1 MKNNKLILSLLYICS
16 ATFINAEVLVFS
28 SAYKLALENA
38 NAIKASVYM
47 VESSKERVNQEESR
61 LYPQVNLS
69 AYYKKSKYG
78 YYNENTTS
86 PDTQGLI
93 NYGVSLKQSVY
104 NAQIYSKITMETSR
118 SKLTSI
124 GVELEKEEL
133 AQTVFQVY
141 LDLLKAHN
149 KIDLYELYL
158 TYTKS
163 RLDELEKKYEMFTVS
178 KMDILEIRT
187 EYKSAQIDLNKEN
200 KLLKVKELKLKQL
213 IGNIEYELPII
224 ESDKSIL
231 ANIEQMKISV
241 LDKVEF
247 PLNLELLQATLALR
261 LSKEEV
267 DNSFDGHYPTL
278 DLEISSYNYDTD
290 DPTIDAPYKNVSNA
304 MLYVNVPVYS
314 GGATSAKVRESKF
327 RSLSANEE
335 LLNTKKDIKVR
346 YDENVAIFEA
356 SFESVAMYQ
365 DAYES
370 SILYVRSIEEGYK
383 HGLKSIIDLN
393 DAKVK
398 QYEVR
403 YKYIENIYELVDSY
417 IALLILTNDFESIK
431 ILDNIVQ

>member
-1 MKNNKLILSLLYICS
+1 MRNNKLILYLIYICS

-47 VESSKERVNQEESR
+47 VKSSKERVEQEESR

-78 YYNENTTS
+78 YYSQTNS
-86 PDTQGLI
+86 PDEQGLI
-93 NYGVSLKQSVY
+93 NYGISLNQSVY

-118 SKLTSI
+118 SELMSI

-133 AQTVFQVY
+133 AQTVFQAY

-149 KIDLYELYL
+149 RIDLYELYL

-178 KMDILEIRT
+178 KMDVLEIRT
-187 EYKSAQIDLNKEN
+187 DYKSAQIDLTKEN

-213 IGNIEYELPII
+213 IGDIEYELPNI
-224 ESDKSIL
+224 ESDKSVL
-231 ANIEQMKISV
+231 YSVEMMEESV
-241 LDKVEF
+241 LNRVEF
-247 PLNLELLQATLALR
+247 PLNLELLQAKLALR
-261 LSKEEV
+261 LSKEEIE
-267 DNSFDGHYPTL
+267 NSYDGHYPTL
-278 DLEISSYNYDTD
+278 DFTASSYNYDTD
-290 DPTIDAPYKNVSNA
+290 DPTVDAPYKNVSSA
-304 MLYVNVPVYS
+304 MFQLNVPVYT
-314 GGATSAKVRESKF
+314 GGATSARVRESRF

-335 LLNTKKDIKVR
+335 LLNTQKDIKVR
-346 YDENVAIFEA
+346 YDEYIAIFEA
-356 SFESVAMYQ
+356 SIDSVSMYK

-370 SILYVRSIEEGYK
+370 STLYVKAIEEGYK
-383 HGLKSIIDLN
+383 HGLKSVIDLN

-417 IALLILTNDFESIK
+417 IGLLILTNDFENIK
-431 ILDNIVQ
+431 VLDSLVQ